1 MKEKQQQENKKNDR
15 KIFIRFVVFL
25 LLSGI
30 VGIFAGMTIRILQ
43 ATVGTSMD
51 ALLDIIVSAMIY
63 IVPALYLL
71 MHLAAAIISFS
82 IYGRAKKK
90 VMHWDGEDEDYI
102 EAIEASLDIPVIMGN
117 AVMVLNLLL
126 YTVVVYQ
133 ADHVEMSQLWQNI
146 LSNGGMVLM
155 ILGYVYEIIVQKLVV
170 DLEKKLNPEKRGNV
184 FEIDFMKTWM
194 ESCDEAQKWKHYE
207 AAWHAFRITNVVC
220 LVLWLLC
227 FIAQFSF
234 QAGLLP
240 VFCVSGI
247 WLVLVLSYSI
257 SAYRLDH
264 GKPSSSGK
272 MKKEM

>member
-1 MKEKQQQENKKNDR
+1 MKEKQQENKKNDR
-15 KIFIRFVVFL
+15 KIFIRFVVLL

-30 VGIFAGMTIRILQ
+30 VGIFSGMTIRILQ
-43 ATVGTSMD
+43 ATAGTSID
-51 ALLDIIVSAMIY
+51 ALLDIVSRAMIY

-71 MHLAAAIISFS
+71 MHLAAAVISFS
-82 IYGRAKKK
+82 IYGRAKKR

-102 EAIEASLDIPVIMGN
+102 ESIEASLDIPVIMGN

-126 YTVVVYQ
+126 YTVVIYQ

-247 WLVLVLSYSI
+247 WLVLVLSCSI
-257 SAYRLDH
+257 SEYRLDH

>member
-1 MKEKQQQENKKNDR
+1 MKEKQQENKKNDR
-15 KIFIRFVVFL
+15 KIFIRFVVLL

-30 VGIFAGMTIRILQ
+30 VGIFSGMTIRILQ
-43 ATVGTSMD
+43 ATAGTSID
-51 ALLDIIVSAMIY
+51 ALLDIVSRAMIY

-71 MHLAAAIISFS
+71 MHLAAAVISFS
-82 IYGRAKKK
+82 IYGRAKKR

-102 EAIEASLDIPVIMGN
+102 ESIEASLDIPVIMGN

-126 YTVVVYQ
+126 YTVVIYQ

>member
-1 MKEKQQQENKKNDR
+1 MKEKQQENKKNDR
-15 KIFIRFVVFL
+15 KIFMRFVVLL

-30 VGIFAGMTIRILQ
+30 VGIFSGMTIRILQ
-43 ATVGTSMD
+43 ATAGTSID
-51 ALLDIIVSAMIY
+51 ALLDIVGSAMIY

-71 MHLAAAIISFS
+71 MHLVAAVISFS
-82 IYGRAKKK
+82 IYGRAKKR

-102 EAIEASLDIPVIMGN
+102 ESIEASLDIPVIMGN

-126 YTVVVYQ
+126 YTVVIYQ

>member
-1 MKEKQQQENKKNDR
+1 MKEKQQENKKNDR
-15 KIFIRFVVFL
+15 KIFIRFVVLL

-30 VGIFAGMTIRILQ
+30 VGIFSGMTIRILQ
-43 ATVGTSMD
+43 ATAGTSID
-51 ALLDIIVSAMIY
+51 ALLDIVSRAMIY

-71 MHLAAAIISFS
+71 MHLVAAVISFS
-82 IYGRAKKK
+82 IYGRAKKR

-102 EAIEASLDIPVIMGN
+102 ESIEASLDIPVIMGN

-126 YTVVVYQ
+126 YTVVIYQ

>member
-1 MKEKQQQENKKNDR
+1 MKEKQQENKKNDR
-15 KIFIRFVVFL
+15 KIFIRFVVLL

-30 VGIFAGMTIRILQ
+30 VGIFSGMTIRILQ
-43 ATVGTSMD
+43 ATAGTSID
-51 ALLDIIVSAMIY
+51 ALLDIVSRAMIY

-71 MHLAAAIISFS
+71 MHLVAAIISFS
-82 IYGRAKKK
+82 IYGRAKKR

-102 EAIEASLDIPVIMGN
+102 ESIEASLDIPVIMGN

-126 YTVVVYQ
+126 YTVVIYQ

>member
-1 MKEKQQQENKKNDR
+1 MKEKQQENKKNDR
-15 KIFIRFVVFL
+15 KIFIRFVVLL

-30 VGIFAGMTIRILQ
+30 VGIFSGMTIRILQ
-43 ATVGTSMD
+43 ATAGTSID
-51 ALLDIIVSAMIY
+51 ALLDIVGSAMIY

-71 MHLAAAIISFS
+71 MHLVAAVISFS
-82 IYGRAKKK
+82 IYGRAKKR

-102 EAIEASLDIPVIMGN
+102 ESIEASLDIPVIMGN

-126 YTVVVYQ
+126 YTVVIYQ

-234 QAGLLP
+234 RAGLLP